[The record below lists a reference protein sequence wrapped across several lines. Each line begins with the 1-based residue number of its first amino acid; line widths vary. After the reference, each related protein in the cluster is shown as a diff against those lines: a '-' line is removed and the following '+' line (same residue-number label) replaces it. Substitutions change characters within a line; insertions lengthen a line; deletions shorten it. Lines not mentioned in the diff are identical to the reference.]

1 MNIKKKEE
9 LFYYLQVGDVVYQN
23 KTDKYWRIISID
35 ESDKTLLC
43 RLVHKFEV
51 ATIKDGKETSRYAFI
66 DVKPEKWE
74 WITIG
79 DVDTEKTIKINEY
92 DVMVD
97 EDEGQDDSEVLDKI
111 TQLEERINELES
123 MLHSHINLP
132 PARTSAQE
140 YGHPDHQVALLNSWV
155 GLNPKHSSEQL
166 LTVKLDEKPRSKES
180 HPSGTIWAY
189 KKRDS
194 SPYILAQIASGTFKL
209 ISIADGNRWDDKK
222 LEGQSVSTEC
232 FKVTYENVYDQ
243 LLKDGWIYLGRA
255 KTAKAEL

>member
-9 LFYYLQVGDVVYQN
+9 LFYYLQVGDVVCQDETN
-23 KTDKYWRIISID
+23 MYWRIISID

-43 RLVHKFEV
+43 RLAHKFEI
-51 ATIKDGKETSRYAFI
+51 ATIKDGKETTRYAFI

-74 WITIG
+74 WITMG
-79 DVDTEKTIKINEY
+79 DINAKETIKINEY

-111 TQLEERINELES
+111 AQLEERINELES

-132 PARTSAQE
+132 PVRTSAQE

-166 LTVKLDEKPRSKES
+166 LTVQLDEKPRNKES
-180 HPSGTIWAY
+180 YPSGTIWAY

-209 ISIADGNRWDDKK
+209 ISMVDGNRWDDKK
-222 LEGQSVSTEC
+222 LEGESVSTEC

-255 KTAKAEL
+255 KTVKAEL